1 MYYSVV
7 VRATRQ
13 KPSCAGLRLNCR
25 ETIRPAGRRRKVKE
39 SMSRAIRCS
48 LVILFLAGAL
58 GATKKV
64 VSPTQSASSDDAD
77 LSVVLTMAEPEVAQK
92 IGADPGPGIV
102 LVEVH
107 FVNRTDH
114 PISLSPDDFI
124 LLAHDDGERN
134 HPFSPA
140 EIAGKGALVLHTTTT
155 ANSATGRSTT
165 VTGLGG
171 IFMPG
176 AGGGNHSTT
185 SKGVDGQ
192 MDDKKAGNDALL
204 AALKAKQLAD
214 KEVTDTADGFLYF
227 GLDGKH
233 KLKDLALLY
242 RGRAGKITIEFE
254 H

>member
-1 MYYSVV
+1 MRLRRESTPGIVV
-7 VRATRQ
+7 FENLYCQYGVAISG
-13 KPSCAGLRLNCR
+13 KNEG
-25 ETIRPAGRRRKVKE
+25 EKVTM
-39 SMSRAIRCS
+39 MSHAFRCM
-48 LVILFLAGAL
+48 LAGVVLAGSL
-58 GATKKV
+58 LASKKV

-77 LSVVLTMAEPEVAQK
+77 LGVVITLAQPEVAQK

-107 FVNRTDH
+107 FTNRTDH
-114 PISLSPDDFI
+114 PIQVGPDDFI

-140 EIAGKGALVLHTTTT
+140 EIAGKGALVLHSTTT
-155 ANSATGRSTT
+155 ANSATGTTTT
-165 VTGLGG
+165 VGLGG
-171 IFMPG
+171 IFTGGSG
-176 AGGGNHSTT
+176 AGNHSTA
-185 SKGVDGQ
+185 SKGVDSQ

-214 KEVTDTADGFLYF
+214 SDVKDTADGFLYF
-227 GLDGKH
+227 SLNGKH

>member
-1 MYYSVV
+1 M
-7 VRATRQ
+7 
-13 KPSCAGLRLNCR
+13 N
-25 ETIRPAGRRRKVKE
+25 
-39 SMSRAIRCS
+39 RAIRFS
-48 LVILFLAGAL
+48 LAILFLAGAL
-58 GATKKV
+58 VATKKV
-64 VSPTQSASSDDAD
+64 VSPTQSASNDNAD
-77 LSVVLTMAEPEVAQK
+77 LSVVLTTAEPEVAQK

-107 FVNRTDH
+107 FTNRMDH
-114 PISLSPDDFI
+114 PVSLSPDDFI

-140 EIAGKGALVLHTTTT
+140 EIAGKGALVLKTTT
-155 ANSATGRSTT
+155 SATDATNRRTT

-176 AGGGNHSTT
+176 AGAGNHSNTT
-185 SKGVDGQ
+185 KGVDGQ

-204 AALKAKQLAD
+204 TALKAKQLPD
-214 KEVTDTADGFLYF
+214 KEVKDTADGYLYF

-233 KLKDLALLY
+233 KLKNLALLY
-242 RGRAGKITIEFE
+242 RGRAGNITIEFE